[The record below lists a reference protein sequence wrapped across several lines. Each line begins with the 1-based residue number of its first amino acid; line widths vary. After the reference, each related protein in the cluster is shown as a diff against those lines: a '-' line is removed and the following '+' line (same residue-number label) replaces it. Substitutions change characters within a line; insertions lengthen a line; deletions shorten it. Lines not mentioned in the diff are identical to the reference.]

1 MKRNIGY
8 HTRLALNNSV
18 KVAGGSFGGAFDME
32 TVNRL
37 VRAHFTVAVKPSG
50 RPVFVD
56 RNGRAVSLYF
66 TVDPETTEVGKE
78 AIAADRAKRA
88 KDSEAEAVKREEIER
103 LLDNMSPDEAL
114 ELLTRRETKE
124 VE

>member
-1 MKRNIGY
+1 
-8 HTRLALNNSV
+8 
-18 KVAGGSFGGAFDME
+18 ME

-37 VRAHFTVAVKPSG
+37 VRAHFTVVVKPSG

-78 AIAADRAKRA
+78 ALTADRAKRA
-88 KDSEAEAVKREEIER
+88 KDSEAEAIKREEIER
-103 LLDNMSPDEAL
+103 LLDSMSPDEAL
-114 ELLTRRETKE
+114 ELLTKQETKG